1 MVRPQAYCNRAD
13 LHRELTQH
21 SSSSWQTSF
30 SGPLLLERG
39 PFLYNQIMQL
49 PLVITGSLAYD
60 HVMTF
65 PGKFA
70 DHILPDKVH
79 MLSVAFTVETLQTSL
94 GGCAG
99 NIAYNL
105 SLLGEASTVHAV
117 IGSDGAEYLA
127 RLRELGVVTNHILK
141 IDNQKTAQAFVMT
154 DLADNQITAFHP
166 GAMTQAFTHP
176 LRDIPPSLVIIS
188 PNQKTAMMLHATH
201 CQKAGLDFIFDPGQA
216 FADFTGEELIAS
228 LRGARALT
236 VNDYEWE
243 LWQEKTGLKKAKT
256 LELTEAIIITLGE
269 KGAHL
274 ITRELDVKIPA
285 VPDCNAVDPTGCG
298 DAFRA
303 GLLYALKR
311 QKSWPDAVKF
321 ANAVASFAVEFSG
334 TQNHIFTEENVAERY
349 AVVDAGH

>member
-1 MVRPQAYCNRAD
+1 M
-13 LHRELTQH
+13 
-21 SSSSWQTSF
+21 S
-30 SGPLLLERG
+30 PLLLERG
-39 PFLYNQIMQL
+39 LFLYNQIMQL

-79 MLSVAFTVETLQTSL
+79 MLSVAFNVDTLQTSL

-117 IGSDGAEYLA
+117 IGSDGSEYLI
-127 RLRELGVVTNHILK
+127 RLRELGVITNHILK

-176 LRDIPPSLVIIS
+176 LRDMPPSLVMIS
-188 PNQKTAMMLHATH
+188 PNQKTAMIAHATH
-201 CQKAGLDFIFDPGQA
+201 CQKAGLDFLFDPGQA
-216 FADFTGEELIAS
+216 FADFTGDELIAS

-243 LWQEKTGLKKAKT
+243 LWQQKTGLKKAKT
-256 LELTEAIIITLGE
+256 LALTQAIIITLGE
-269 KGAHL
+269 KGARL
-274 ITRELDVKIPA
+274 ITPEIDITLPA
-285 VPDCNAVDPTGCG
+285 VPDCKAVDPTGCG

-311 QKSWPDAVKF
+311 QKSWPDAVQF
-321 ANAVASFAVEFSG
+321 ANVVASFAVETPG
-334 TQNHIFTEENVAERY
+334 TQNHSFTRQEL
-349 AVVDAGH
+349 DARSSFLRANEAQ